1 MDWPNLTQ
9 FAIGRYG
16 AELDEGGMVDA
27 RTRLERQLGALALRA
42 GRELPAM
49 TLAIHDM
56 RIDPDGTRH
65 VLSTANLPRFG
76 EIEVEWILTP
86 TRTDTSYRI
95 ADIKALGLTL
105 RQFLRSW
112 IANLVAARNGDAA
125 AAVSDAPA
133 TSPQ

>member
-1 MDWPNLTQ
+1 
-9 FAIGRYG
+9 
-16 AELDEGGMVDA
+16 MVDA